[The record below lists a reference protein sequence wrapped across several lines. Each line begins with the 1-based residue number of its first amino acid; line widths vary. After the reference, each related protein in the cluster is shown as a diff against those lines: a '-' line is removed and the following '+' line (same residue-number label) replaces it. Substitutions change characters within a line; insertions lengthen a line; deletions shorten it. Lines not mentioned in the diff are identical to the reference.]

1 MEMAL
6 AKMAVAVLSVGL
18 LSSGAALAEEQ
29 TLRFKL
35 VITTTSDATMDLPSI
50 TDQSLVASE
59 AVGVAFFE
67 DGRVAF
73 KRFAL
78 ATIRGKEDGNWMGLS
93 TYTFENGDALNLQF
107 SGSWSPEGSQVEYT
121 LLSGAGAFEGATGTG
136 ELTGINTS
144 WTDALLFDGSFTL
157 QVPGN

>member
-1 MEMAL
+1 MGR
-6 AKMAVAVLSVGL
+6 SRRL
-18 LSSGAALAEEQ
+18 L
-29 TLRFKL
+29 
-35 VITTTSDATMDLPSI
+35 TTTSDAMMDLPSI

-93 TYTFENGDALNLQF
+93 TYTFENGDALNLQVRR
-107 SGSWSPEGSQVEYT
+107 Q
-121 LLSGAGAFEGATGTG
+121 L
-136 ELTGINTS
+136 
-144 WTDALLFDGSFTL
+144 
-157 QVPGN
+157 VP

>member
-1 MEMAL
+1 MAL

-107 SGSWSPEGSQVEYT
+107 SGSWSPEGSLVEYT

-136 ELTGINTS
+136 
-144 WTDALLFDGSFTL
+144 
-157 QVPGN
+157 